1 MIELA
6 TQKCRMKHTRW
17 LLVVVAL
24 MASGC
29 VDNGVDSAKLQ
40 KGELGLLPARPERGG
55 LFDYY
60 EAKGLAKWKSNWT
73 HPLDMTG
80 VSWNDTRAA
89 TVIAPHYVVMAAHYV
104 RTSDVPVMFHDRD
117 GNPVERYIVAVKS
130 LAPLAD
136 IAVGKLNLAVPGGIK
151 IYRFAAAGELSPG
164 RAVLVTDQTKTVS
177 VHQVAT
183 LNGGQMSFS
192 YRQDIDPIYRRIL
205 AGGDSGHPSF
215 IISSGDIRLVET
227 HTYGGLGSGPCYADS
242 RIQTAI
248 REAMAGME

>member
-1 MIELA
+1 
-6 TQKCRMKHTRW
+6 
-17 LLVVVAL
+17 
-24 MASGC
+24 
-29 VDNGVDSAKLQ
+29 
-40 KGELGLLPARPERGG
+40 
-55 LFDYY
+55 
-60 EAKGLAKWKSNWT
+60 
-73 HPLDMTG
+73 
-80 VSWNDTRAA
+80 
-89 TVIAPHYVVMAAHYV
+89 
-104 RTSDVPVMFHDRD
+104 PVMFHDRD

-136 IAVGKLNLAVPGGIK
+136 IAVGKLNLPVPGGIK
-151 IYRFAAAGELSPG
+151 IYRFAAAGELPSG

-227 HTYGGLGSGPCYADS
+227 HTYGGPGAGPCYADP
-242 RIQTAI
+242 RIQAAI